1 MKNVNE
7 HLILQII
14 QYIILILK
22 SSNLSPYF
30 YFITFSCTFYVLKA
44 LVLIIKN
51 KSSFT
56 RTYYYILIVITILFY
71 SHLLYSLICNY
82 YIYYKIFFK
91 VYNIFKIYFS
101 IFYCQF
107 IQFLETIIYFNS
119 TQLHTQLLSFCRLV
133 ETSRKSIRSFTNLLF
148 FMV

>member
-107 IQFLETIIYFNS
+107 IQFLETYLF
-119 TQLHTQLLSFCRLV
+119 QLYTIAYLV
-133 ETSRKSIRSFTNLLF
+133 S
-148 FMV
+148 VV